1 MEEKTFYKRV
11 EYNSIE
17 TNYNIP
23 EKCVQQ
29 YENLNINK
37 KLGEG
42 SHGVVYNAH
51 VNKSDKSLL
60 SGSAINKSDKS
71 LLSGSAINKSD
82 KYVLKAVPLNVI
94 IPSKYC
100 DLKVK
105 QGLLKCREV
114 SDEEFDDEVKYSI
127 IVSKANVGP
136 KVYKSWKCD
145 NVKSQAHLELFKMK
159 EIKMGFILMEKMEY
173 TLDTYY
179 NNKKLVKKN
188 DKILKE
194 MYKDL
199 ITIMLKNNIS
209 HKDLPFENIMIN
221 IDKNKDPI
229 KMRIIDWNSAKILN
243 SEEDTI
249 EGYLEHWDKVI
260 NVFYKQ
266 PYD

>member
-1 MEEKTFYKRV
+1 MEVKQKYFITTTKYK
-11 EYNSIE
+11 
-17 TNYNIP
+17 IP
-23 EKCVQQ
+23 EDC
-29 YENLNINK
+29 INQFEKELKLVK
-37 KLGEG
+37 KLGKG
-42 SHGVVYNAH
+42 SSGIVYN
-51 VNKSDKSLL
+51 VCKID
-60 SGSAINKSDKS
+60 DC
-71 LLSGSAINKSD
+71 
-82 KYVLKAVPLNVI
+82 KYALKI
-94 IPSKYC
+94 IP
-100 DLKVK
+100 LKK
-105 QGLLKCREV
+105 LTN
-114 SDEEFDDEVKYSI
+114 FDNEVKYSVLASELNI
-127 IVSKANVGP
+127 GP
-136 KVYKSWKCD
+136 KIYSSWICD
-145 NVKSQAHLELFKMK
+145 NVETKNRK
-159 EIKMGFILMEKMEY
+159 IKMGFILMEKMEY